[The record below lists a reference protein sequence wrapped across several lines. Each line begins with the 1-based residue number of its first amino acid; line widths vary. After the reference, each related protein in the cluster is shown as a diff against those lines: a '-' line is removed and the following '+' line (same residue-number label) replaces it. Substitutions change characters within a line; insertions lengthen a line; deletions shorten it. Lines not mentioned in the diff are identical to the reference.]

1 MAGSPVSTSVLLGG
15 RGFFVRSSCSCT
27 NHSAYARRP
36 GIYGVLPHLLPN
48 KAHIFSLSVFAPPE
62 WLRRWRWPKESD
74 RIGKVL
80 VSLRHLTQRDLL
92 QVTKR
97 SRHLT
102 VSRRLPSSG
111 LGLRV
116 IVSSGDRNGAGSRV
130 SGLRASVLQLETRA
144 TEVFMV
150 MAVFHNW

>member
-1 MAGSPVSTSVLLGG
+1 MHESLSVGAIA
-15 RGFFVRSSCSCT
+15 T
-27 NHSAYARRP
+27 

-48 KAHIFSLSVFAPPE
+48 KAHIVGLSILAPPE
-62 WLRRWRWPKESD
+62 WLRRWRWPEGLD
-74 RIGKVL
+74 WIQKVL
-80 VSLRHLTQRDLL
+80 VSTRRLLQLNLL

-97 SRHLT
+97 FRHLT

-116 IVSSGDRNGAGSRV
+116 VGSSGDRSGAGSRV
-130 SGLRASVLQLETRA
+130 SGLRASVLQLATRA

-150 MAVFHNW
+150 MAVFHNC